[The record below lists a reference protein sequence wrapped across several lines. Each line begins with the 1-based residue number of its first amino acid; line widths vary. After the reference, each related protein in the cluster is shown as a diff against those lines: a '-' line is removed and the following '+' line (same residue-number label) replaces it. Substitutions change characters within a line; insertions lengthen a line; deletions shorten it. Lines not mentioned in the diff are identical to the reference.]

1 MESTNNS
8 SRRRFRLRKLPAR
21 FAGLVMS
28 LFLSIFMT
36 CIVSLISTLRS
47 KGMVDGLLHIWMG
60 AWALSWIIAF
70 PTLLLVLPLV
80 KTATGFVVEKPE
92 AFTAADEP
100 SGPLAS

>member
-8 SRRRFRLRKLPAR
+8 SPRRFRLRKLPAR
-21 FAGLVMS
+21 FAGLVMP

-36 CIVSLISTLRS
+36 CIVSLISALRS
-47 KGMVDGLLHIWMG
+47 IGMVNGLLHIWMG

-80 KTATGFVVEKPE
+80 KSATGFVVEKPE
-92 AFTAADEP
+92 AFTAANGQ
-100 SGPLAS
+100 SAPLRS